1 MKKQIS
7 VDNFLCFYY
16 LFIFFLRFFG
26 KVRFTMDNTVAGL
39 TLTSGMSDGLINTI
53 TANLGVLLPIGLVI
67 MGIMVAVSLIPR
79 IIYKF
84 L

>member
-1 MKKQIS
+1 ME
-7 VDNFLCFYY
+7 
-16 LFIFFLRFFG
+16 
-26 KVRFTMDNTVAGL
+26 GL
-39 TLTSGMSDGLINTI
+39 TLTSSMFDGLITAI
-53 TANLGVLLPIGLVI
+53 TSNLGVLIPIGLTI

>member
-1 MKKQIS
+1 MEGI
-7 VDNFLCFYY
+7 
-16 LFIFFLRFFG
+16 
-26 KVRFTMDNTVAGL
+26 TGL
-39 TLTSGMSDGLINTI
+39 TLTASMFEGLISTI
-53 TANLGVLLPIGLVI
+53 TTNLGVLLPIGLTI